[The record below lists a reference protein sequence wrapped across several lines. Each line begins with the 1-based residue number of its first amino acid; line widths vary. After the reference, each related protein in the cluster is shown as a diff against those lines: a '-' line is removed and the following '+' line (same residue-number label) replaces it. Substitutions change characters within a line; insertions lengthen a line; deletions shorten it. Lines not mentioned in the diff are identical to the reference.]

1 MKTSF
6 WNLLLAFSVYPKV
19 KTETKLAE
27 KISAAAVF
35 ELATFGF
42 KDHRA
47 NHYATSTVDFPYT
60 PKSYRLTRELPE
72 TNEQNLLGRG
82 SNQES
87 LDSMSNALS
96 TEPLE
101 TMVIPAV
108 RG

>member
-1 MKTSF
+1 M
-6 WNLLLAFSVYPKV
+6 

-60 PKSYRLTRELPE
+60 RKSYRLTRELPE
-72 TNEQNLLGRG
+72 TNEQNLLDPRI
-82 SNQES
+82 
-87 LDSMSNALS
+87 
-96 TEPLE
+96 EPGIFGFDVE
-101 TMVIPAV
+101 WFTD
-108 RG
+108 